1 MSLLPRVVCHKNI
14 SIWILIFKGN
24 RQYGL
29 ATEVEIYTMR
39 QARNVKSAIPFVAE
53 LNESK
58 DKTSEE
64 TPTCEAYIGTV
75 TWHSVAVLCWI
86 WLQQYQV
93 WWTNTVLNF
102 FLRLPPGHAWFQ
114 SSCDHRA
121 VESDVGIWIYC
132 DGICVLTPWWARG
145 WLYFTFHVSRRWGIC
160 SIK

>member
-75 TWHSVAVLCWI
+75 T
-86 WLQQYQV
+86 
-93 WWTNTVLNF
+93 
-102 FLRLPPGHAWFQ
+102 
-114 SSCDHRA
+114 
-121 VESDVGIWIYC
+121 
-132 DGICVLTPWWARG
+132 
-145 WLYFTFHVSRRWGIC
+145 
-160 SIK
+160 